1 MNAGATG
8 AEGVN
13 VRDRN
18 GHPPGRQDRP
28 AVMTDVAKLAG
39 VSHQTVSRVLNDSP
53 QVRPETR
60 ERVLA
65 AVAELGYRP
74 NAMAR
79 GLVSRRSKVLGVV
92 TFDTVLY
99 GPASMMLGIER
110 AARASGYGV
119 SIATIERVDRLGVL
133 DAVNALADQGVDG
146 VIIIAPQL
154 YAEAAL
160 HDLPAQLVA
169 IAVESGQ
176 DAGLPAASV
185 DQIEGTRLVVQH
197 LLDLGHRTVWH
208 VTGPSGWY
216 EARDRLEGWRRTL
229 EAAGATIPPVISGDW
244 SARSGYDAG
253 LRLAAEP
260 GVSAVFTANDQM
272 ALGLLRA
279 FAERGIR
286 VPEDISVVGFDDIPE
301 AAYLTP
307 PLTTVRQDFDEV
319 GRRSM
324 RLLLQLLEGEIDVP
338 EPPPVVPTLVVRASA
353 GPPKG

>member
-1 MNAGATG
+1 M
-8 AEGVN
+8 
-13 VRDRN
+13 RDRN
-18 GHPPGRQDRP
+18 GHPPGRTDRP

-39 VSHQTVSRVLNDSP
+39 VSHQTVSRVLNGSP

-65 AVAELGYRP
+65 AVAELDYRP

-110 AARASGYGV
+110 AARAAGYGV
-119 SIATIERVDRLGVL
+119 SIATLERVDREGVL
-133 DAVNALADQGVDG
+133 DAVNMLADQGVDG

-154 YAEAAL
+154 ASVAAL
-160 HDLPAQLVA
+160 RSLPAQLVA
-169 IAVESGQ
+169 VAVEAGQ

-185 DQIEGTRLVVQH
+185 DQFEGSRLAVQH

-208 VTGPSGWY
+208 VSGDSDSI
-216 EARDRLEGWRRTL
+216 EARDRLDGWRRTL
-229 EAAGATIPPVISGDW
+229 DAAGAEILPVIGGDW
-244 SARSGYDAG
+244 SPRSGYHAG
-253 LRLAAEP
+253 LALADQP
-260 GVSAVFTANDQM
+260 GVTAVFAGNDQM

-286 VPEDISVVGFDDIPE
+286 VPQDISVVGFDDIPE

-307 PLTTVRQDFDEV
+307 PLTTIRQDFDEV

-324 RLLLQLLEGEIDVP
+324 RLLLELLETEGRVPDPAAVVP
-338 EPPPVVPTLVVRASA
+338 ELVMRESSGPPVH
-353 GPPKG
+353 

>member
-1 MNAGATG
+1 
-8 AEGVN
+8 
-13 VRDRN
+13 
-18 GHPPGRQDRP
+18 
-28 AVMTDVAKLAG
+28 MTDVARLAG
-39 VSHQTVSRVLNDSP
+39 VSHQTVSRVLNGSP

-60 ERVLA
+60 DRVLA
-65 AVAELGYRP
+65 AVAELDYRP

-110 AARASGYGV
+110 AARAAGYGV
-119 SIATIERVDRLGVL
+119 SIATLERVDRLGVL

-154 YAEAAL
+154 PDAAAL
-160 HDLPAQLVA
+160 HNLPAQLVA
-169 IAVESGQ
+169 VAVEAGQ

-185 DQIEGTRLVVQH
+185 DQVAGTRLAVRH
-197 LLDLGHRTVWH
+197 LLDLGHPTVWH
-208 VTGPSGWY
+208 VSGPTGWY
-216 EARDRLEGWRRTL
+216 EARDRAEGWRRTL
-229 EAAGATIPPVISGDW
+229 EDAGAEVPPIIGGDW
-244 SARSGYDAG
+244 SARSGYQAG
-253 LRLAAEP
+253 LVLAAQP
-260 GVSAVFTANDQM
+260 GVSAVFGANDQM

-279 FAERGIR
+279 FADRGIR

-324 RLLLQLLEGEIDVP
+324 GLLLQLLQTEGEVP
-338 EPPPVVPTLVVRASA
+338 EPPPVVPTMVVRESS
-353 GPPKG
+353 GPPAQ